1 MNTPVTVAVLAFP
14 EATASV
20 VYGMYDL
27 FMSAG
32 RDWGIVVEG
41 QPGPSLMQPVV
52 VSAQAAAFRASN
64 DVLIAPQQT
73 LEACLRASRS
83 RGDSSRKSLG
93 CSAAMN
99 QDRRSPRPAPARCC
113 SRRLVC
119 SMGTKPQ
126 RIGPIATSC
135 G

>member
-41 QPGPSLMQPVV
+41 QPGPSLMQPLV

-73 LEACLRASRS
+73 LEAC
-83 RGDSSRKSLG
+83 
-93 CSAAMN
+93 
-99 QDRRSPRPAPARCC
+99 PRPDIVCISEIAVPPGAPLEGR
-113 SRRLVC
+113 
-119 SMGTKPQ
+119 
-126 RIGPIATSC
+126 
-135 G
+135 